1 MPPIPWRVSVT
12 SHPGST
18 KEDIRNE
25 PDWGRGHQ
33 HRVGFKNRQDRR
45 PGLTHGN
52 DELTAKDEEVLE
64 KVRDL
69 RQLKDRAK
77 KGELINF
84 RDIAQHEKD
93 LSLEETKKATRPLGW
108 RFVIHASEDW
118 VKNQQGWPANINK
131 KEKEEEARKEH
142 DPRNGDKDQNDQKE
156 PQQEHEWKMQ
166 QGETKHHDAYSSEPS
181 KDEPK
186 TDYQKLLE
194 KYTPQEIALL
204 RAIQHEK
211 DYISKLE
218 LNDGK
223 QKSPQHHNRTQIS
236 IDEADQFS
244 PDNWLP
250 RSSHLIRLTGK
261 HPMNAEPE
269 LQRLF
274 NAGLITPNEL
284 HYVRNHGAVPR
295 ILWELHELDVEHG
308 KLKLSMNDLRDRFDA
323 INIPIVLACD
333 GNRRKELNMIRKS
346 KGFSWGA
353 GAVSCAY
360 WKGALLRDV
369 LLAAGVPATMP
380 DRSKRYYIN
389 FEGADDPS
397 EGKYS
402 TCIPFEYGM
411 DTTNDVLLAY
421 EMNDLPLP
429 PDHGFPLRCIIPGY
443 VGGRC
448 VKWLKRI
455 WVSDKENDSHY
466 HIWDNRV
473 LPSFVTEKDGDFA
486 ETLFRHPDTACNE
499 QNLNSVIV
507 RPAQGEK
514 IPLTDARKGHT
525 YRIAGYAYDGGGHEV
540 QRVEVSLDDGKTW
553 LYCIRRFPEKPIR
566 HGKKFWT
573 WVHWHVDVEITSLI
587 RSSSVQV
594 RCWNVFKN
602 TQPREPS
609 WNTMGMMNNCWY
621 VVKHELVSDDDSD
634 VPWLLFRHPCE
645 PGTGDGGWMKPSVE
659 NQLASVKQ
667 SAGSP
672 QRQFTREEIEK
683 HDTDND
689 CWIVVDGKVY
699 DATSVLEWHPGGKAA
714 ITGHAGKV
722 HQQTSD
728 EFASIH
734 DDYAYQ
740 KLKEC
745 AIGVV
750 TDKAMQ
756 YIKENAEAN
765 AQEMAKTADG
775 DDLRL
780 QKHRWIPVRLTKRR
794 ELSKDT
800 RAYTFE
806 LPNEDGVLG
815 LGTCQHVQVG
825 VHFQDRML
833 IRSYTPTRPLLPRPQ
848 KPSLTNGSGRGVDEH
863 DGCGNFELTVKT
875 YFPTEDQPGGALS
888 NILDCMPIGEEVELR
903 GPTGEIVYNGNGKFV
918 IDNQEKTFNKVSL
931 VVGGSGLTPAYSL
944 LARILLSKG
953 DGTEIRVVDA
963 NKSEADI
970 LLRDE
975 LDDFEKKHNEQ
986 LKITYVLSHPSDDW
1000 QGEKGHVNADILKE
1014 ALFEP
1019 GKDSAVFLCGP
1030 PAMIQK
1036 AALPALRGILDM
1048 FHSHSKL
1055 LADSWTDWGYKEDE
1069 NMFGF

>member
-1 MPPIPWRVSVT
+1 MNYDR
-12 SHPGST
+12 ST
-18 KEDIRNE
+18 KKEIRDE
-25 PDWGRGHQ
+25 PDWGSGHQ
-33 HRVGFKNRQDRR
+33 HRIGFKNRQDRR
-45 PGLTHGN
+45 PGLTHGD
-52 DELTAKDEEVLE
+52 DELTAEDEEVRE
-64 KVRDL
+64 RVQEL
-69 RQLKDRAK
+69 RNISDREK

-84 RDIAQHEKD
+84 RDIAEHEKD
-93 LSLEETKKATRPLGW
+93 LTLGGRKKVTRPLGW
-108 RFVIHASEDW
+108 RFVIDTSEDW
-118 VKNQQGWPANINK
+118 VKKQQEWPANIQK
-131 KEKEEEARKEH
+131 REKEKKQQQEEEAK
-142 DPRNGDKDQNDQKE
+142 NTKDQKNNGEDNNDQKNDGKDDNDQKD
-156 PQQEHEWKMQ
+156 PQQEHEWKRQ
-166 QGETKHHDAYSSEPS
+166 QGENKHHDAYPSES
-181 KDEPK
+181 KSEPK
-186 TDYQKLLE
+186 TEYQKLLE

-204 RAIQHEK
+204 RAIQHEEE
-211 DYISKLE
+211 YISKLE
-218 LNDGK
+218 INDGK
-223 QKSPQHHNRTQIS
+223 QKSPQHHNMTQVS

-250 RSSHLIRLTGK
+250 RSSHLLRLTGK
-261 HPMNAEPE
+261 HPLNGEPE
-269 LQRLF
+269 LQKLF
-274 NAGLITPNEL
+274 DAGLITPNEL

-295 ILWELHELDVEHG
+295 ILWELHDLDVENG
-308 KLKLSMNDLRDRFDA
+308 KLTLSMNDIRDRFDA
-323 INIPIVLACD
+323 INIPVALACD

-369 LLAAGVPATMP
+369 LLAAGVPTTMP
-380 DRSKRYYIN
+380 DKSKRYYIN
-389 FEGADDPS
+389 FEGADEPS
-397 EGKYS
+397 EGKYA

-411 DTTNDVLLAY
+411 DPSNDVLLAY
-421 EMNDLPLP
+421 EMNDQVLP
-429 PDHGFPLRCIIPGY
+429 PDHGFPLRLMIPGY

-448 VKWLKRI
+448 VKWLKKI

-514 IPLTDARKGHT
+514 IPLTAARKGQT
-525 YRIAGYAYDGGGHEV
+525 YRITGYAYDGGGHEV

-566 HGKKFWT
+566 HGNKFWT

-587 RSSSVQV
+587 KSSNVQV

-621 VVKHELVSDDDSD
+621 IVRHELVTESDSD
-634 VPWLLFRHPCE
+634 IPCVLFRHPCE
-645 PGTGDGGWMKPSVE
+645 PGTGDGGWMKPSTE
-659 NQLASVKQ
+659 NQLATVKQ

-672 QRQFTREEIEK
+672 QKQFTREEIEK
-683 HDTDND
+683 HDTEND

-699 DATSVLEWHPGGKAA
+699 DATSVLKWHPGGKAA
-714 ITGHAGKV
+714 ISGHAGKV

-734 DDYAYQ
+734 DDFAYQ

-750 TDKAMQ
+750 TEKAMQ
-756 YIKENAEAN
+756 YIKANAEAN
-765 AQEMAKTADG
+765 AKEMAKTAGG

-780 QKHRWIPVRLTKRR
+780 QTHRWIPAKLLKRT

-800 RAYTFE
+800 RAYEFE
-806 LPNEDGVLG
+806 LPNDDGILG

-825 VHFQDRML
+825 FHLKDRML
-833 IRSYTPTRPLLPRPQ
+833 IRSYTPTKPLLPRPQ
-848 KPSLTNGSGRGVDEH
+848 RSSGKADDEH
-863 DGCGNFELTVKT
+863 DGCGTFELTVKT
-875 YFPTEDQPGGALS
+875 YFPTKDQPGGALS
-888 NILDCMPIGEEVELR
+888 NILDCMPIGEQVELR
-903 GPTGEIVYNGNGKFV
+903 GPTGEIIYNGNGKFV
-918 IDNQEKTFNKVSL
+918 INDQEQTFQKISL

-953 DGTEIRVVDA
+953 DETKIRVVDA

-970 LLRDE
+970 LLKGE
-975 LDDFEKKHNEQ
+975 LDDFEKQHSEQ
-986 LKITYVLSHPSDDW
+986 LKITHVLSHPSDEW
-1000 QGEKGHVNADILKE
+1000 KGKKGHVNEDILKE

-1019 GKDSAVFLCGP
+1019 GKGSAVFLCGP

-1036 AALPALRGILDM
+1036 AALPALRGNFAIFSPHNRHANL
-1048 FHSHSKL
+1048 KNRL
-1055 LADSWTDWGYKEDE
+1055 GLQRR
-1069 NMFGF
+1069 